1 MAASQHRSL
10 GLPRLLV
17 VEDDR
22 ALRAALTRSLR
33 HRFDVTP
40 LPDAASAAAQLQER
54 RFDVVLSDVLLE
66 GMTGIDLLRTVR
78 AYDLDVPVIL
88 MTGLPEIDGAIE
100 AMDLG
105 AVTYIRKPFA
115 PAVLDAALDR
125 ALKRS
130 ALARAR
136 RDAVDA
142 RLGGFPVSIERTA
155 LTARLDRALE
165 SLWIAFQPVV
175 DGRSRRTI
183 GFEAFMRSREPTMP
197 SPAPV
202 LDAAEKLGRLREVGR
217 CVRARA
223 ARAFESAPRD
233 ALLFV
238 NVHPTDLLDEDL
250 FDARAP
256 LGVFADRVVLE
267 IPERASIAD
276 INDVRHRA
284 DELRRRGFT
293 LALDELSAGPA
304 EHTSF
309 AAFEPEIV
317 KLDMSLVRGGG
328 ASEANRHLV
337 ARIVSVCRDLQMR
350 VAAKGIE
357 SVEELSYIRDL
368 GCQYLQGHLLGRPSE
383 TPTPSE
389 HTWP

>member
-1 MAASQHRSL
+1 MAVSQQRPL
-10 GLPRLLV
+10 DLPRLLL
-17 VEDDR
+17 VEDDG

-40 LPDAASAAAQLQER
+40 LADGASAAARLQEG
-54 RFDVVLSDVLLE
+54 RFDVVLSDVFLE

-88 MTGLPEIDGAIE
+88 MTGQPEIDGAIE

-142 RLGGFPVSIERTA
+142 RLGGFPVSIARTA

-183 GFEAFMRSREPTMP
+183 GFEALMRSREPTMP
-197 SPAPV
+197 SPAPI
-202 LDAAEKLGRLREVGR
+202 LDAAEKLGRLSEVGR

-233 ALLFV
+233 VLLFV
-238 NVHPTDLLDEDL
+238 NLHPTDLLDPDL
-250 FDARAP
+250 FDARSP
-256 LGVFADRVVLE
+256 LGVVADRVVLE

-276 INDVRHRA
+276 IGDVRRRA
-284 DELRRRGFT
+284 DDLRRRGFT
-293 LALDELSAGPA
+293 LALDDLSAGSA
-304 EHTSF
+304 ERTSF

-317 KLDMSLVRGGG
+317 KLDMSLVRGVE
-328 ASEANRHLV
+328 ASATNRRLV
-337 ARIVSVCRDLQMR
+337 ARIVSVCHDLQMR
-350 VAAKGIE
+350 VVAKGIE
-357 SVEELSYIRDL
+357 SAAELSCMRDL
-368 GCQYLQGHLLGRPSE
+368 GCQYLQGHLLGWPSE
-383 TPTPSE
+383 APIPSE
-389 HTWP
+389 HGWA